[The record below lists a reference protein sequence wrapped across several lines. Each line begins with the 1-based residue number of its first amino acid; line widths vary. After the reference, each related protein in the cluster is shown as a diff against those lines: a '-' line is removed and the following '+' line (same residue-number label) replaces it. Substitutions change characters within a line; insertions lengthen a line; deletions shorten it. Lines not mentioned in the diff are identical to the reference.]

1 MYCSREL
8 HNHHS
13 YLPPPTEY
21 RHCKVTVETRSKKSS
36 DPHHDSAR
44 APTTHISC
52 LPPQQALTL
61 NQQTGILLWGSHLV
75 MLKAYTSHAC
85 FLVFA
90 HIDLPPWNKLL
101 LPFTLLNSAHLWESS
116 SSSNSFRK
124 TSQNAPPSP
133 IFFSL
138 WPPAAVRIC
147 SQTIQHLQLVPCHV
161 SLLKCL
167 DGLGLSPWL
176 LYLLLWCLA
185 KYRVHSKCST
195 NSYWWKHM
203 FEG

>member
-1 MYCSREL
+1 MFLSSKLYRWGSRFFTIWLLPRLQTQALASPISFGVQQAYQGTWGGSWLGEPAGSEKEMYCSREL

-21 RHCKVTVETRSKKSS
+21 RHCKVTIETRSKKSS

-75 MLKAYTSHAC
+75 TLKAYTSHAC

-90 HIDLPPWNKLL
+90 HTDLPPWNNLL
-101 LPFTLLNSAHLWESS
+101 LPFTLLNSAHL
-116 SSSNSFRK
+116 
-124 TSQNAPPSP
+124 
-133 IFFSL
+133 
-138 WPPAAVRIC
+138 
-147 SQTIQHLQLVPCHV
+147 
-161 SLLKCL
+161 
-167 DGLGLSPWL
+167 
-176 LYLLLWCLA
+176 
-185 KYRVHSKCST
+185 
-195 NSYWWKHM
+195 
-203 FEG
+203 